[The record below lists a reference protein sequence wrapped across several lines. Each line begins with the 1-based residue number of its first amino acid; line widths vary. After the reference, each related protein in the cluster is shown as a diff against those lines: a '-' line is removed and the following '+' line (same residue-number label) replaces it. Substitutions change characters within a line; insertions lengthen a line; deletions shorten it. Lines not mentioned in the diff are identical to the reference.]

1 MRRARVRIPLLT
13 VAVRLL
19 PAAVV
24 TCLTVAGALAT
35 VARAQPA
42 ADASIVG
49 GHSVVE
55 TPAAIEE
62 IQVSGERPGPGLWKV
77 RRGENTVY
85 VLGTTSPL
93 PRKMKFRSRELER
106 VLSEAG
112 LFIPT
117 RPSVDVKAGP
127 FRLIG
132 LYRDWRKL
140 RLNPGGVG
148 LDAVLP
154 PELYARFRE
163 ARLRYAPRNRKLE
176 ELRPLIAAGDLY
188 RAAIESVGLD
198 IDSDVSDE
206 VRRLARR
213 AKVPVWE
220 AEQRI
225 DDPRA
230 LLAEIGRVSPSA
242 EQACLAT
249 TLTRIERDLRSMRDH
264 ALAWAVGDIEALR
277 SQTADEQFD
286 ACLGAIMSGPRM
298 AEIAREFDRLW
309 LGAVRE
315 ALVKH
320 RVSLAV
326 APMQRLLRPDG
337 VLAQFAAEGYVV
349 EAPAD

>member
-249 TLTRIERDLRSMRDH
+249 TLTRIERDRLVLDLRTVLPEEDD
-264 ALAWAVGDIEALR
+264 ALAGCLR
-277 SQTADEQFD
+277 RA
-286 ACLGAIMSGPRM
+286 
-298 AEIAREFDRLW
+298 
-309 LGAVRE
+309 
-315 ALVKH
+315 
-320 RVSLAV
+320 LAV
-326 APMQRLLRPDG
+326 TCAS
-337 VLAQFAAEGYVV
+337 
-349 EAPAD
+349 